1 MDRITNV
8 SQLKKGDVI
17 VRVKGSVI
25 TMLEFREIHP
35 HNDAYSVMLNDT
47 QDGAQKF
54 YNKRLEDEEWYLY
67 TNRKAQRKELYQMVI
82 NNINNSIDYYQDK
95 IKKL

>member
-1 MDRITNV
+1 M
-8 SQLKKGDVI
+8 
-17 VRVKGSVI
+17 
-25 TMLEFREIHP
+25 EIHP

-47 QDGAQKF
+47 QDGVQKL
-54 YNKRLEDEEWYLY
+54 YNKRIEDEEWYLY
-67 TNRKAQRKELYQMVI
+67 KNRKAQWKELYQMVI

>member
-1 MDRITNV
+1 
-8 SQLKKGDVI
+8 
-17 VRVKGSVI
+17 
-25 TMLEFREIHP
+25 
-35 HNDAYSVMLNDT
+35 MLNDT
-47 QDGAQKF
+47 QDGVQKF

-67 TNRKAQRKELYQMVI
+67 TNRKAQWKELYQMVI